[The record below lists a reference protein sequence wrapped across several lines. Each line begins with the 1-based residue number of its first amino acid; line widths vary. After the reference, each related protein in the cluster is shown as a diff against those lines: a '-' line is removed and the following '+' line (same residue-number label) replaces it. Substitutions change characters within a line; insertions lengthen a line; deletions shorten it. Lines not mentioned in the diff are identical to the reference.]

1 MTACAKDYYVP
12 TLPGLNN
19 SDAEEFKMHAG
30 HLPGVENST
39 QTFFWLIQSQF
50 NPPKDKLV
58 WILDQPVGTGYS
70 YSTKNERFSKMI
82 DISNN
87 FVSFLENFFNTF
99 PEYRRFDLH
108 IAGESFAGIYIPNFA
123 SEILRR
129 NKEHNANFRLK
140 SIIIG
145 NGWMDPIRQ
154 YESFLPFS
162 EKHNLL
168 HGTYLQ
174 TAQKGWDECK
184 VLLGNKEALK
194 YPECEK
200 ILEQILHE
208 SRSSGK
214 LCINVYDVR
223 LRDEKANQGCGLSWP
238 TGLDH
243 MIKYLSRDDVKLAL
257 HASGVGNKPWV
268 ECQRDVHTAIDRGN
282 ATPSYIQLPEILSQI
297 QVVLFQGDQDIICN
311 WMGLKAMVDTLQWG
325 NGKGL
330 EGAKQTTWT
339 INGKDA
345 GWFSTSRN
353 LTFVLLY
360 NASHM
365 PSVDAPLASLDMIN
379 RVVQINSTQPLFRSA
394 LGTSAKPLDDINQ
407 PPPGDLPPPPGSYM
421 LALGFLM
428 IVGAIVFFGGMYAC
442 HRSKSQAAQNR
453 ARRDGSN
460 TGSREW
466 ERVPTSE
473 FIELQET

>member
-1 MTACAKDYYVP
+1 MK
-12 TLPGLNN
+12 
-19 SDAEEFKMHAG
+19 
-30 HLPGVENST
+30 
-39 QTFFWLIQSQF
+39 
-50 NPPKDKLV
+50 
-58 WILDQPVGTGYS
+58 
-70 YSTKNERFSKMI
+70 
-82 DISNN
+82 
-87 FVSFLENFFNTF
+87 
-99 PEYRRFDLH
+99 
-108 IAGESFAGIYIPNFA
+108 
-123 SEILRR
+123 
-129 NKEHNANFRLK
+129 
-140 SIIIG
+140 
-145 NGWMDPIRQ
+145 
-154 YESFLPFS
+154 
-162 EKHNLL
+162 
-168 HGTYLQ
+168 
-174 TAQKGWDECK
+174 
-184 VLLGNKEALK
+184 
-194 YPECEK
+194 
-200 ILEQILHE
+200 
-208 SRSSGK
+208 
-214 LCINVYDVR
+214 
-223 LRDEKANQGCGLSWP
+223 KANQGCGLSWP

-311 WMGLKAMVDTLQWG
+311 WMGLKAMVDTLQWS

-330 EGAKQTTWT
+330 EMRDG
-339 INGKDA
+339 
-345 GWFSTSRN
+345 FSTSRN

-394 LGTSAKPLDDINQ
+394 LGTSAKPLDDSNQ

>member
-58 WILDQPVGTGYS
+58 WISQGIGLIGFSYIRGCADPLLTLLYMGWSMEYSMDGMFLENGPFRVNSDGTLSKNIYAWRQNAHMLYVDQPVGTGYS

-129 NKEHNANFRLK
+129 NKEHNANFRLR

-174 TAQKGWDECK
+174 TAQKR
-184 VLLGNKEALK
+184 LG
-194 YPECEK
+194 
-200 ILEQILHE
+200 
-208 SRSSGK
+208 
-214 LCINVYDVR
+214 
-223 LRDEKANQGCGLSWP
+223 
-238 TGLDH
+238 
-243 MIKYLSRDDVKLAL
+243 
-257 HASGVGNKPWV
+257 
-268 ECQRDVHTAIDRGN
+268 
-282 ATPSYIQLPEILSQI
+282 
-297 QVVLFQGDQDIICN
+297 
-311 WMGLKAMVDTLQWG
+311 
-325 NGKGL
+325 
-330 EGAKQTTWT
+330 
-339 INGKDA
+339 
-345 GWFSTSRN
+345 
-353 LTFVLLY
+353 
-360 NASHM
+360 
-365 PSVDAPLASLDMIN
+365 
-379 RVVQINSTQPLFRSA
+379 
-394 LGTSAKPLDDINQ
+394 
-407 PPPGDLPPPPGSYM
+407 
-421 LALGFLM
+421 
-428 IVGAIVFFGGMYAC
+428 
-442 HRSKSQAAQNR
+442 
-453 ARRDGSN
+453 
-460 TGSREW
+460 
-466 ERVPTSE
+466 
-473 FIELQET
+473 

>member
-30 HLPGVENST
+30 MDGMFLENGPFRVNSDGT
-39 QTFFWLIQSQF
+39 LSKNIYAWRQNAHMLY
-50 NPPKDKLV
+50 V
-58 WILDQPVGTGYS
+58 DQPVGTGYS

-184 VLLGNKEALK
+184 
-194 YPECEK
+194 
-200 ILEQILHE
+200 
-208 SRSSGK
+208 
-214 LCINVYDVR
+214 
-223 LRDEKANQGCGLSWP
+223 
-238 TGLDH
+238 
-243 MIKYLSRDDVKLAL
+243 RDDVKLAL

-311 WMGLKAMVDTLQWG
+311 WMGLKAMVDTLQWS